1 MAMGLLG
8 YAVAGAG
15 EGLGQGIAATG
26 FEAMKQAMEQNRQ
39 AALLQMREEMDIAK
53 EKRGQDIK
61 IADETRHEETA
72 KRLRETE
79 GTPENIAL
87 QGSQIALR
95 KARDAE
101 ADAQFQRTGKVKF
114 SDGSEIAT
122 TPEGA
127 VERRDSSG
135 NVISSYKDK
144 DSYAREQLGL
154 IGRAGLAKTEADT
167 KLHEAQAGR
176 EGAYGRL
183 LDRSAGRGTGGGKS
197 DANSYRMMESDKIEY
212 QENAKDIRDIR
223 KDATMD
229 PAEKDRRIGELQ
241 LKNERIMFRI
251 ARNGDMR
258 PTEDDINELKDNYAN
273 GNASV
278 IARFNRVFGNGE
290 AERILEK
297 VTYPGM
303 IKTDGRPGN
312 KDQQAEASEPDTQK
326 PRGALAR
333 FKQAAEEA
341 ERVRKERAK
350 RYQPK

>member
-1 MAMGLLG
+1 MGMGLIG
-8 YAVAGAG
+8 YALAGAG
-15 EGLGQGIAATG
+15 EGLGRGMAQVG
-26 FEAMKQAMEQNRQ
+26 MEQLKSELEEERNRR
-39 AALLQMREEMDIAK
+39 LMEMREEMEIAK
-53 EKRGQDIK
+53 EKRGQNIK
-61 IADETRHEETA
+61 IADETRHEATA

-87 QGSQIALR
+87 QGSQIGLR

-101 ADAQFQRTGKVKF
+101 ADAQFQRTGTAKF
-114 SDGSEIAT
+114 ADGSQIVT
-122 TPEGA
+122 MPDGS
-127 VERRDSSG
+127 VERRDSDG
-135 NVISSYKDK
+135 NVLSSYKDK
-144 DSYAREQLGL
+144 DAYARDQLGL
-154 IGRAGLAKTEADT
+154 IGQAGLAKTEADT
-167 KLHEAQAGR
+167 QLHRAQAGK
-176 EGAYGRL
+176 EEAYGKL

-303 IKTDGRPGN
+303 VETAGRPGN

-333 FKQAAEEA
+333 LKQAAEEA